1 MDVFIGATDSND
13 GVAGLVPA
21 PTIADRFKY
30 LKGDGTWAEVK
41 ATLNAADRA
50 TIDGLQSRVT
60 TLIGDDA
67 NKSVATIVT
76 QKVAELLIPENAQES
91 LDTLQEIAE

>member
-1 MDVFIGATDSND
+1 MDVFIGATDSKD

-30 LKGDGTWAEVK
+30 LKGDGTWAEVE

-50 TIDGLQSRVT
+50 TIDGLQARVT